1 MKFRIAAVL
10 PLVIALSLPVA
21 WGQQQAAGNVSAQQ
35 HIAALKQAMAANRQK
50 LMKYQWLQST
60 EVSVKG
66 KVRKDQRMECRY
78 GSDGKV
84 VKTPIG
90 PDASGQ
96 AQEAPRGIR
105 GKVVAKK
112 KEEMQ
117 DYTDRLKS
125 LISNYAPPDPEMIKT
140 SKLAGNG
147 SLNASGGIVTLSFA
161 DYYKPGDKISFGFDR
176 AAKKLVSYDV
186 NTYLD
191 DPKNDIVTMTNR
203 FATLPDG
210 TSYLRQTVVNS
221 NSKQIQIT
229 TTNSD
234 YTPLSQ

>member
-1 MKFRIAAVL
+1 MKFRIAAVF
-10 PLVIALSLPVA
+10 PLVIALSLPAA
-21 WGQQQAAGNVSAQQ
+21 WGQQQATGNATAQQ
-35 HIAALKQAMAANRQK
+35 HITALKQAIAANRQK

-78 GSDGKV
+78 GPDGKV

-96 AQEAPRGIR
+96 EAPHGIR
-105 GKVVAKK
+105 GKVVEKK

-117 DYTDRLKS
+117 DYIDRLKS
-125 LISNYAPPDPEMIKT
+125 LIGNYAPPDPERIKT
-140 SKLAGNG
+140 SKQAGNANQ
-147 SLNASGGIVTLSFA
+147 NASGGIVTLSFA
-161 DYYKPGDKISFGFDR
+161 NYYKPGDKISFGFDP

-191 DPKNDIVTMTNR
+191 DPKSDIVTMTNW
-203 FATLPDG
+203 FASLPDG
-210 TSYLRQTVVNS
+210 TSYLRQSVVKA

-234 YTPLSQ
+234 YTPLSK